1 VMKESCRNTVDKFRA
16 QIKLRVPECYKLA
29 QMEIVELHKKHQ
41 VLKEKKKLASYVL
54 TTQDIITKF
63 DDIMLTQ
70 HMSDNLRAQL
80 ATEEE
85 DYTDDSEMEDEP
97 GQRNTKKQ
105 KKKMG
110 SAVRRENIDTRT
122 VPEPEKFRPKR
133 PRVNSIWFNR
143 MMCQRQKWDK
153 MKYLVNREQLN
164 VKWTDVIGYY
174 DTKKYLSN
182 TFVHEVERR
191 AKELDK
197 TRGIAPVKWSGVNC
211 LLYGPPGTGKT
222 QLADAVATE
231 AVSNIFIRAPSSA
244 IFSKYVGQ
252 SEQNLKLLFQ
262 MANDLG
268 PSIIF
273 MDECEAILCNRA
285 KSNSQSMTN
294 IASALLNLMSVYPK
308 VSLIATTNLPWMI
321 DPAFARR
328 FNTRLLLDLPN
339 KRDREVM
346 IKYCLRNS
354 FSNLQDRDYAELAVL
369 TEGFSGD
376 DLANLALKVFA
387 KEQEVVIDAT
397 YFKMCGYR
405 RDKIIPTDASD
416 PDPKKVERSYHEFR
430 AFDIDPPIL
439 KVQFVKEVLQTMKPS
454 VNSKVVEELREFHKT
469 NLDQPKTSQCQYNG
483 PCTNNLLFSYEKNL
497 GK

>member
-1 VMKESCRNTVDKFRA
+1 MYNGVMKESCRKTLDEFRA
-16 QIKLRVPECYKLA
+16 QIELRVPECYKLA
-29 QMEIVELHKKHQ
+29 QMEIVELHKKHEG
-41 VLKEKKKLASYVL
+41 LREKKKLASYVL
-54 TTQDIITKF
+54 TTKDIITKF
-63 DDIMLTQ
+63 DDIMFTQ
-70 HMSDNLRAQL
+70 HMSDNLRDQL

-110 SAVRRENIDTRT
+110 SALRREHIDTRT
-122 VPEPEKFRPKR
+122 FPEPEKFRPKR

-143 MMCQRQKWDK
+143 VMSEPQKWDK
-153 MKYLVNREQLN
+153 LKHLVNREQLN

-197 TRGIAPVKWSGVNC
+197 IRGTAPVKWAGVNC

-231 AVSNIFIRAPSSA
+231 AVSNIFIKAPSSA
-244 IFSKYVGQ
+244 IMSKYVGQ
-252 SEQNLKLLFQ
+252 SEKNLKLLFQ

-273 MDECEAILCNRA
+273 MDECEAILCNRS
-285 KSNSQSMTN
+285 KSNSQAMTN
-294 IASALLNLMSVYPK
+294 IASALLNLMSVNPK

-321 DPAFARR
+321 DPGFARR
-328 FNTRLLLDLPN
+328 FNTSILLDLPN

-369 TEGFSGD
+369 TKGFSGD

-387 KEQEVVIDAT
+387 KEQELIIDAT
-397 YFKMCGYR
+397 YFKYCGYR

-416 PDPKKVERSYHEFR
+416 PDRTKVQRSYLDFR
-430 AFDIDPPIL
+430 AFDLDTPLL
-439 KVQFVKEVLQTMKPS
+439 KVQFVKEVLRTMMPS
-454 VNSKVVEELREFHKT
+454 VDAKVVEELREFHKKT
-469 NLDQPKTSQCQYNG
+469 LDPSKTSKSQYNQ
-483 PCTNNLLFSYEKNL
+483 PCIDKCL
-497 GK
+497 GN